1 MKKKLALTS
10 VAFLTAITLAGCATG
25 ETVATTPAGDVTKD
39 ELYEAMKASIGET
52 VLQRLILIDVLNDAI
67 GKNEL
72 EAETEAELL
81 TTIQQYGGE
90 ETFNY
95 ILSQSGF
102 ANKEEYQD
110 VLYLNKLIEAAV
122 RAETTFTDEEV
133 EAYYEAYQPQINV
146 QHILVADEATA
157 VDLINQINEGADFAE
172 LAKANSTD
180 TGTASNGGETG
191 LFGKAEMVAAFEEAA
206 YALEVGE
213 VTQTPVATE
222 YGYHIIKMIEK
233 TEKGT
238 LEEERENIEK
248 VMMDEKLADNDYL
261 TSVMSTIVQAANVEI
276 KDEDLA
282 AAIDQFLPVEETSS
296 SDATSEATTSEE
308 TSSEAT
314 SATEEAESATSES
327 SN

>member
-10 VAFLTAITLAGCATG
+10 VAFLTAITLAGCSTSD
-25 ETVATTPAGDVTKD
+25 TVATTPAGDITKD
-39 ELYEAMKASIGET
+39 ELYDAMKASIGET

-81 TTIQQYGGE
+81 TTIEQYGGE

-102 ANKEEYQD
+102 ANKEEYKD

-122 RAETTFTDEEV
+122 KAETTFTDEEV

-172 LAKANSTD
+172 LAAANSTD

-191 LFGKAEMVAAFEEAA
+191 LFGAGDMVAAFEEAA

-238 LEEERENIEK
+238 LEEERENIET

-282 AAIDQFLPVEETSS
+282 AAIDQFLPAEESSS
-296 SDATSEATTSEE
+296 SDATSEEI
-308 TSSEAT
+308 SSETAT
-314 SATEEAESATSES
+314 SEEAESATAES
-327 SN
+327 AN

>member
-10 VAFLTAITLAGCATG
+10 VAFLTALTLAGCSTSDTAD
-25 ETVATTPAGDVTKD
+25 TVATTPAGDITKD
-39 ELYEAMKASIGET
+39 ELYDAMKASIGET

-81 TTIQQYGGE
+81 TTIEQYGGE

-172 LAKANSTD
+172 LAAANSTD

-191 LFGKAEMVAAFEEAA
+191 LFGEGEMVAAFEEAA

-238 LEEERENIEK
+238 LEEERENIET

-282 AAIDQFLPVEETSS
+282 AAIDQFLPAEVTSS
-296 SDATSEATTSEE
+296 SD
-308 TSSEAT
+308 
-314 SATEEAESATSES
+314 SATSES
-327 SN
+327 ASSETETSEEADSATAESAN

>member
-1 MKKKLALTS
+1 MKKKLVLTS
-10 VAFLTAITLAGCATG
+10 VAFLTAITLAGCSTS
-25 ETVATTPAGDVTKD
+25 ETVATTPAGDITKD
-39 ELYEAMKASIGET
+39 ELYDAMKASIGET

-81 TTIQQYGGE
+81 TTIEQYGGE

-102 ANKEEYQD
+102 ANKDEYQD

-122 RAETTFTDEEV
+122 KQETTFTDEEV
-133 EAYYEAYQPQINV
+133 EAYYETYKPQINV

-157 VDLINQINEGADFAE
+157 VDLINQLNAGADFAE

-180 TGTASNGGETG
+180 TATAENGGETG
-191 LFGKAEMVAAFEEAA
+191 MFGAGDMVQEFEDAA
-206 YALEVGE
+206 YALEEGE
-213 VTQTPVATE
+213 ITQTPVATE
-222 YGYHIIKMIEK
+222 YGYHVIKMIEK

-248 VMMDEKLADNDYL
+248 LMMDEKLADNDYL
-261 TSVMSTIVQAANVEI
+261 TSVMSKIVQAANVEI

-282 AAIDQFLPVEETSS
+282 AAIDQFLPAEETSS
-296 SDATSEATTSEE
+296 SAATSEAA
-308 TSSEAT
+308 SSEA
-314 SATEEAESATSES
+314 ASATSES
-327 SN
+327 ATAESAN

>member
-1 MKKKLALTS
+1 M
-10 VAFLTAITLAGCATG
+10 
-25 ETVATTPAGDVTKD
+25 
-39 ELYEAMKASIGET
+39 
-52 VLQRLILIDVLNDAI
+52 
-67 GKNEL
+67 
-72 EAETEAELL
+72 
-81 TTIQQYGGE
+81 
-90 ETFNY
+90 
-95 ILSQSGF
+95 
-102 ANKEEYQD
+102 
-110 VLYLNKLIEAAV
+110 
-122 RAETTFTDEEV
+122 
-133 EAYYEAYQPQINV
+133 
-146 QHILVADEATA
+146 
-157 VDLINQINEGADFAE
+157 
-172 LAKANSTD
+172 
-180 TGTASNGGETG
+180 
-191 LFGKAEMVAAFEEAA
+191 FGKGEMVAAFEEAA

>member
-1 MKKKLALTS
+1 
-10 VAFLTAITLAGCATG
+10 
-25 ETVATTPAGDVTKD
+25 
-39 ELYEAMKASIGET
+39 
-52 VLQRLILIDVLNDAI
+52 
-67 GKNEL
+67 
-72 EAETEAELL
+72 L

-191 LFGKAEMVAAFEEAA
+191 LFGKGEMVAAFEEAA

-213 VTQTPVATE
+213 VTQTPVVTE